1 MFKQNNSSGSSS
13 KGVNPASMVNI
24 VGAETV
30 IEGSIVAEGDIRI
43 DGHVKGSLRSKSKV
57 VIGHTGIIDG
67 DITCLNADVSGKVI
81 GRVSVTEL
89 LSLKSTAIVEGDIV
103 TSKLVVEADAK
114 FNGNC
119 RMGAVIKG
127 MEQEKVYELAA
138 QKQ

>member
-1 MFKQNNSSGSSS
+1 MFKQNSSNGVSA
-13 KGVNPASMVNI
+13 KGANPASLVNI

-57 VIGHTGIIDG
+57 VVGSTGTIDG
-67 DITCLNADVSGKVI
+67 DITCENADISGKVI
-81 GRVSVTEL
+81 GKIAVKEL
-89 LSLKSTAIVEGDIV
+89 LSLKSTALVEGDIS

-119 RMGAVIKG
+119 RMGAVVKG
-127 MEQEKVYELAA
+127 IEQEKVHKLA
-138 QKQ
+138 QQQ